1 MNTAPLFT
9 ATAPTDWSL
18 HPQLNRGST
27 ALGDL
32 PLSRVLLINNAN
44 FPWLVL
50 VPRRPDVIEII
61 DLDESDQL
69 ELMREIA
76 QASRAL
82 RTVTCCDKL
91 NVAALGNAVPQL
103 HVHVIAR
110 FRNDAA
116 GAQPVWGQPAQREPK
131 PYAAADLASLMQQ
144 LRTEIPLAAES

>member
-1 MNTAPLFT
+1 MNTAPLVT
-9 ATAPTDWSL
+9 TTAPTDWSL
-18 HPQLNRGST
+18 DRQLDRDST
-27 ALGDL
+27 AVGDL
-32 PLSRVLLINNAN
+32 ALSRVLLINNAN

-50 VPRRPDVIEII
+50 VPRRLDVIEII
-61 DLDESDQL
+61 DLAESDQL

-82 RTVTCCDKL
+82 RTVTRCDKL

-116 GAQPVWGQPAQREPK
+116 GPQPVWGQPAQREPK
-131 PYAAADLASLMQQ
+131 PYAPAELEQFMQQ
-144 LRTEIPLAAES
+144 LRTEIPLPAES

>member
-1 MNTAPLFT
+1 MTAP
-9 ATAPTDWSL
+9 DHWSL
-18 HPQLNRGST
+18 HRRLESDST
-27 ALGDL
+27 TVGDL

-50 VPRRPDVIEII
+50 VPRRRDMVEII

-69 ELMREIA
+69 QLMREIV

-82 RTVTCCDKL
+82 RTLTRCDKL
-91 NVAALGNAVPQL
+91 NIAALGNAVPQL

-116 GAQPVWGQPAQREPK
+116 GAQPVWGQPAQRQPK
-131 PYAAADLASLMQQ
+131 PYAPAELERFMQG
-144 LRTEIPLAAES
+144 LRTEIPLPARG